1 MKTSKELTDELSSL
15 KDFLNTLEIVPVS
28 YFQYKTKVLLVSF
41 QEFEEIKIKIAQLVQ
56 EDEASDTNN

>member
-1 MKTSKELTDELSSL
+1 MKTSKELTDELSLL

-56 EDEASDTNN
+56 KNESIDIDN